1 MTTENQH
8 SAPDYAGAHRGMFWG
23 VVKAAISTRQ
33 TLYLCDRH
41 YTTKAFLP
49 HQRVTTEGKAMEFKK
64 GDVVTW
70 SSQAAGSWKTK
81 TGVITEVWE
90 YKKQTRY
97 TVKVDPKEGSTAKPK
112 FYYPRTSA
120 LQKVS

>member
-1 MTTENQH
+1 MLKQTF
-8 SAPDYAGAHRGMFWG
+8 SAKALGNEYATG
-23 VVKAAISTRQ
+23 VSRPAV
-33 TLYLCDRH
+33 L
-41 YTTKAFLP
+41 TTKAFLP

-97 TVKVDPKEGSTAKPK
+97 TVNVEPKEGSTAKPK

>member
-1 MTTENQH
+1 MQKQTF
-8 SAPDYAGAHRGMFWG
+8 SAEELGNEYATG
-23 VVKAAISTRQ
+23 ISRPAV
-33 TLYLCDRH
+33 L
-41 YTTKAFLP
+41 TTKTFLP

-97 TVKVDPKEGSTAKPK
+97 TVKVDPREGSTAKPK

>member
-1 MTTENQH
+1 MQKQTF
-8 SAPDYAGAHRGMFWG
+8 SAEALGNEYATG
-23 VVKAAISTRQ
+23 VSRPAV
-33 TLYLCDRH
+33 L
-41 YTTKAFLP
+41 TTKTFLP

>member
-1 MTTENQH
+1 MPEI
-8 SAPDYAGAHRGMFWG
+8 SAGHPIA
-23 VVKAAISTRQ
+23 
-33 TLYLCDRH
+33 
-41 YTTKAFLP
+41 KAFLP
-49 HQRVTTEGKAMEFKK
+49 HRRVTTEGKAMEFKK

-120 LQKVS
+120 LQKVP

>member
-1 MTTENQH
+1 MRVATQCQPTTP
-8 SAPDYAGAHRGMFWG
+8 A
-23 VVKAAISTRQ
+23 
-33 TLYLCDRH
+33 
-41 YTTKAFLP
+41 KAFLP
-49 HQRVTTEGKAMEFKK
+49 HQRVTTEGQAMEFKK

-97 TVKVDPKEGSTAKPK
+97 TVKVEPKEGSTAKPK

>member
-1 MTTENQH
+1 MQKQTF
-8 SAPDYAGAHRGMFWG
+8 SAKALGNEYATG
-23 VVKAAISTRQ
+23 VSRPAV
-33 TLYLCDRH
+33 L
-41 YTTKAFLP
+41 TTKTFLP

-70 SSQAAGSWKTK
+70 SSQAAGGWKTK

>member
-1 MTTENQH
+1 MLDDENKTAVVSQ
-8 SAPDYAGAHRGMFWG
+8 RGMGEAIGLGEGGSRLPKFIQG
-23 VVKAAISTRQ
+23 KTISQFIGRELREKLENPLIFQYQQVGTNNPVNPVVHG
-33 TLYLCDRH
+33 YD
-41 YTTKAFLP
+41 
-49 HQRVTTEGKAMEFKK
+49 
-64 GDVVTW
+64 
-70 SSQAAGSWKTK
+70 
-81 TGVITEVWE
+81 ITEVWE

>member
-1 MTTENQH
+1 MRVATQCQSTT
-8 SAPDYAGAHRGMFWG
+8 P
-23 VVKAAISTRQ
+23 
-33 TLYLCDRH
+33 
-41 YTTKAFLP
+41 TKAFLP
-49 HQRVTTEGKAMEFKK
+49 HQRVTTEGKAMDFKK

-97 TVKVDPKEGSTAKPK
+97 TVKVDPKEGSTTPGPIPK
-112 FYYPRTSA
+112 IC
-120 LQKVS
+120 

>member
-1 MTTENQH
+1 
-8 SAPDYAGAHRGMFWG
+8 MFWDWMNAQADARRG
-23 VVKAAISTRQ
+23 SERMNCLKAANVGNAGDQRRPSNRQSISPASAGN
-33 TLYLCDRH
+33 DR
-41 YTTKAFLP
+41 
-49 HQRVTTEGKAMEFKK
+49 EK

-120 LQKVS
+120 LQKVP

>member
-1 MTTENQH
+1 MAHQGDDDLPRFVVGSQH
-8 SAPDYAGAHRGMFWG
+8 QS
-23 VVKAAISTRQ
+23 ISP
-33 TLYLCDRH
+33 
-41 YTTKAFLP
+41 ASV
-49 HQRVTTEGKAMEFKK
+49 VTTEGKAMEFKK

>member
-1 MTTENQH
+1 MQKQTF
-8 SAPDYAGAHRGMFWG
+8 SAKALGNEYATG
-23 VVKAAISTRQ
+23 VSRPAV
-33 TLYLCDRH
+33 L
-41 YTTKAFLP
+41 TTKAFLP

-81 TGVITEVWE
+81 TGVIKEVWE

>member
-1 MTTENQH
+1 MR
-8 SAPDYAGAHRGMFWG
+8 GAKRKQIYSSPFEAEWAVLNH
-23 VVKAAISTRQ
+23 
-33 TLYLCDRH
+33 
-41 YTTKAFLP
+41 KAFLP

>member
-1 MTTENQH
+1 MKMGLIFLSWTLMEAVGDTQLQTN
-8 SAPDYAGAHRGMFWG
+8 SLMLLL
-23 VVKAAISTRQ
+23 RQ
-33 TLYLCDRH
+33 VMQSS
-41 YTTKAFLP
+41 FLRVS
-49 HQRVTTEGKAMEFKK
+49 RVTTEGKAMEFKK

-97 TVKVDPKEGSTAKPK
+97 TVKVDPKEESTAKPK

>member
-1 MTTENQH
+1 MN
-8 SAPDYAGAHRGMFWG
+8 
-23 VVKAAISTRQ
+23 TRPE
-33 TLYLCDRH
+33 LVARLCSP
-41 YTTKAFLP
+41 TKTFHP

-81 TGVITEVWE
+81 TGVITELWE
-90 YKKQTRY
+90 YKKQKRY
-97 TVKVDPKEGSTAKPK
+97 TVRVDPKEGSTAKPK

>member
-1 MTTENQH
+1 M
-8 SAPDYAGAHRGMFWG
+8 D
-23 VVKAAISTRQ
+23 
-33 TLYLCDRH
+33 
-41 YTTKAFLP
+41 
-49 HQRVTTEGKAMEFKK
+49 FKK

-97 TVKVDPKEGSTAKPK
+97 TVVLLPTHISTTEGVMTRSGGFFHTSETSQRFLSYETAAIHRPLKH
-112 FYYPRTSA
+112 
-120 LQKVS
+120 

>member
-1 MTTENQH
+1 MQKQTF
-8 SAPDYAGAHRGMFWG
+8 SAKALGNEYATG
-23 VVKAAISTRQ
+23 VSRPAV
-33 TLYLCDRH
+33 L
-41 YTTKAFLP
+41 TTKTFLP

>member
-1 MTTENQH
+1 MRVATQCQSTT
-8 SAPDYAGAHRGMFWG
+8 P
-23 VVKAAISTRQ
+23 
-33 TLYLCDRH
+33 
-41 YTTKAFLP
+41 TKAFLP
-49 HQRVTTEGKAMEFKK
+49 HQRVTTEDKAMDFKK

-120 LQKVS
+120 LQKVP